1 MGLYLINAATDA
13 KRQARLGMTEAM
25 RTAAVRRLN
34 VIIALVM
41 PASVPA

>member
-1 MGLYLINAATDA
+1 MQPRTRSVKLAWA
-13 KRQARLGMTEAM
+13 TEAM
-25 RTAAVRRLN
+25 QTGAVRRLN